1 VIEARVRPRYSAPYA
16 RIMCRNISATTVTR
30 ETNGTP
36 ALTAS
41 MIIEE
46 RSDLNMRQRAANA
59 AAAQADFKGYR

>member
-1 VIEARVRPRYSAPYA
+1 
-16 RIMCRNISATTVTR
+16 MCRNISATTVTR

>member
-1 VIEARVRPRYSAPYA
+1 
-16 RIMCRNISATTVTR
+16 MCRNISATTVTR
-30 ETNGTP
+30 DTNGTP

-59 AAAQADFKGYR
+59 TFGQADIEGYC